1 MYGYRARIG
10 YTSPPAATE
19 VFPYEFYKIVPDGV
33 TLVVHTLPL
42 VERTSDEVDRSYEA
56 SLDAAHAMARAGVD
70 LFVFG
75 GLPINVSRGF
85 ANADDMARN
94 TEKAIGL
101 PVITSMSAQREALA
115 AIAAKKVG
123 VVQPYDITHT
133 ERFESYVRD
142 FGLGLEPT
150 VTLPVNAVFIELG
163 KVDAEQI
170 LELARQVCR
179 DRPDSD
185 TVYIPCPHFA
195 TADVIEPIEQEF
207 GVTVITALQA
217 IVWNALRKCGI
228 DDRIE
233 GYGRLLREF

>member
-1 MYGYRARIG
+1 MYGHRARIG

-33 TLVVHTLPL
+33 TLVVNTLPL
-42 VERTSDEVDRSYEA
+42 IERTGDEVDRSYEV
-56 SLDAAHAMARAGVD
+56 SLNVAHVMARAGVD

-85 ANADDMARN
+85 KNADDMAKA
-94 TEKAIGL
+94 TEKEIGV

-115 AIAAKKVG
+115 AIGAKKVG
-123 VVQPYDITHT
+123 VVQPYDASHT

-142 FGLGLEPT
+142 FGLGMEPT
-150 VTLPVNAVFIELG
+150 GTLPLNAVFIELG
-163 KVDAEQI
+163 KVNADDV

-179 DRPDSD
+179 DHPETD

-195 TADVIEPIEQEF
+195 TLGVIEAVEAEF
-207 GVTVITALQA
+207 NVNVITSLQA

-228 DDRIE
+228 DDRI
-233 GYGRLLREF
+233 GGCGRLFREF